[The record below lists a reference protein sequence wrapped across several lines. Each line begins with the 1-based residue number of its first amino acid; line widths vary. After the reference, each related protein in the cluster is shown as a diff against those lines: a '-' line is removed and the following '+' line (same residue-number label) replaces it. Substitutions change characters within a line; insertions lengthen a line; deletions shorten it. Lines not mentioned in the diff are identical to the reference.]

1 MILEVQYFLGE
12 TKEGQLV
19 LKLGGGVKEPMV
31 YRKQSLY
38 LSELDFKTVWDYIGY
53 VVARPSI
60 DLGSWC
66 SFFCKELFVNP
77 YGQKR
82 LSTPTLP
89 ANPFFQLEK
98 ESRLAFF
105 FGLLVIFDNLVVLL
119 SPLQKRVSKGCEMIT
134 LAQNSIYDLLKVR
147 GTQKRRC
154 QQCNLW
160 CLQGIQPIL
169 MLLPQHRQV
178 YMVNQVIQWLFL
190 EARCRSQRACRL
202 IIYQVILILIIY
214 LRSAQLTKMRD
225 ISTQSMNESI

>member
-1 MILEVQYFLGE
+1 MLLQDLPLIQGA
-12 TKEGQLV
+12 
-19 LKLGGGVKEPMV
+19 GVVSFAKNSLSIHMA
-31 YRKQSLY
+31 RKGYLPPLY
-38 LSELDFKTVWDYIGY
+38 QQTLSF
-53 VVARPSI
+53 S
-60 DLGSWC
+60 
-66 SFFCKELFVNP
+66 
-77 YGQKR
+77 QKR
-82 LSTPTLP
+82 NLDQP
-89 ANPFFQLEK
+89 
-98 ESRLAFF
+98 FF